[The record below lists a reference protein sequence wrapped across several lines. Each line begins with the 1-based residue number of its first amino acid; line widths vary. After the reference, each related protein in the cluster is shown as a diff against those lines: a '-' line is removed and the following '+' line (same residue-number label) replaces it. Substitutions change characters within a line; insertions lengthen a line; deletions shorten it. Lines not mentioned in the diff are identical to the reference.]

1 MPTENYTS
9 KFRVDVSDLKKGITD
24 ANNAIKKAN
33 AEFKNATAGMDDWA
47 KSADG
52 LTAKIKEQ
60 QKRVEEEQKKLD
72 LYKQQLDRLNKSQED
87 GEKIIADLTKKH
99 EEAARQYGATSEE
112 AKNYAKQLS
121 DAEAAQER
129 NRKAAEKLELQII
142 NQDTAVKNAKSQVD
156 KYSSAL
162 DDLESEEKQTSTAA
176 EKLDDN
182 IEEVGTQAQKTTD
195 GGLSSFAVALG
206 NLATKVIV
214 DVTRKLGALI
224 TSVVD
229 TGQAFDSSMSNVKAI
244 SGATAEDVEAL
255 SESAQNLGATTKF
268 TATEVADGFGYM
280 AMAGWKTE
288 DMLEGI
294 NGVLALSA
302 ASNTELA
309 TTSDIVTDALTAFGE
324 QAEEAGRLADI
335 MAAASS
341 NANTNVEMMG
351 ETFKYAASL
360 AGSMGYSMEDVAIA
374 TGLMANSGIKATQAG
389 TSLRALMTRMAAPT
403 KESGTAMDA
412 LGLSLEDGEGNMK
425 SFMEVMQDIRSAFG
439 DMKISQEEFDL
450 SLNNLNAALESG
462 EITEDE
468 FNDAQEELIASAYGA
483 EGAMKAQYASMLAG
497 KNGLS
502 GFLAIVNASE
512 EDFNKLTDAVYN
524 SEGAAQSMADT
535 MIDNLGGD
543 LTLLSSAFD
552 AFKMKIYESVSVPLR
567 DIVQGI
573 TGDILPA
580 LTALVSGEEGAAEQL
595 GEAVGGLLTNLVSKI
610 SEFVP
615 TVVQVGISLVKSL
628 ITGILEALP
637 DAVKTLGDSITVI
650 IDALSTLLPDIASK
664 ILDVLPDLADALYSA
679 LPQILESVVSLVTAL
694 VDALPDIIDK
704 ALKTAPKV
712 WDSIT
717 KALEK
722 GMPKIIEAVKKLVKS
737 LTKALP
743 KILETLTKE
752 LPNIIKGFISTISTV
767 YPLLLDAVIQIVQA
781 LVDAMPELIKI
792 WNEAAP
798 DLVKAIGQALI
809 DSFPVFWSACKQ
821 VWSLLLGAITPL
833 LESLWK
839 FVYTSIT
846 TAVSSWGEILSP
858 AANWIDQHVFRPI
871 MAFFEPVIEFFDKGF
886 ELIKELAEGC
896 WELIK
901 VTWSVVST
909 WFDTNI
915 ITPVKSSF
923 SDMWD
928 KLKEGASFAWDGIK
942 SVFSTVAD
950 FFEDTFGGAWERVKS
965 VFSTGGKVFD
975 GIKDGIVSAFTSTV
989 NALIRGINRVVT
1001 VPFENLNSVLD
1012 TLQNIEVL
1020 GMRPFDGIVT
1030 RIDIPQIPELEYGGI
1045 LKRGQYGFL
1054 EGKNDEAVI
1063 PLQNNTEG
1071 LRRIA
1076 GLLSAEMGSGKPS
1089 GDTINNYT
1097 FTQTNNS
1104 PKPLSRWD
1112 IYRQTQNLMNALQG
1126 V

>member
-1 MPTENYTS
+1 MMIGGDTMPTENYTS
-9 KFRVDVSDLKKGITD
+9 KFRVDVSDLKKGLAD
-24 ANNAIKKAN
+24 ANAAVKKAN
-33 AEFKNATAGMDDWA
+33 AEFKNATAGTKEWQ

-52 LTAKIKEQ
+52 LNAAITAQKKVVEKEQ
-60 QKRVEEEQKKLD
+60 EKLD
-72 LYKQQLDRLNKSQED
+72 ILKEQLDRLNKSQED
-87 GEKIIADLTKKH
+87 GKKIISDLNAKYD
-99 EEAARQYGATSEE
+99 EAAKTYGATSEE
-112 AKNYAKQLS
+112 AQKYAKQLS
-121 DAEAAQER
+121 EAEAAQER
-129 NRKAAEKLELQII
+129 NRKAAQKLETQII
-142 NQDTAVKNAKSQVD
+142 NQDTAIKNAKAQVSD
-156 KYSSAL
+156 YESAL
-162 DDLESEEKQTSTAA
+162 DKLETEEKQSESAA
-176 EKLDDN
+176 DKLNDE
-182 IEEVGTQAQKTTD
+182 IEDTGKEAQKATD
-195 GGLSSFAVALG
+195 GGLSAFTVALG
-206 NLATKVIV
+206 NLAANVITAV
-214 DVTRKLGALI
+214 IDKLGQLGKAALD
-224 TSVVD
+224 SFED
-229 TGQAFDSSMSNVKAI
+229 FDKGSDAIIKAT
-244 SGATAEDVEAL
+244 GATGEAADEMRKAYANTAKGVTGDL
-255 SESAQNLGATTKF
+255 EEIGAATGEVNTRFGFTGDKLTEATTAFVKF
-268 TATEVADGFGYM
+268 ADITGGDATKAVRNVSRAIESSGLQADDYAIILDQLAIAAQASGISAETLAERLTTYGAQMRAAGYDTSDTI
-280 AMAGWKTE
+280 AMLASWEK
-288 DMLEGI
+288 EG
-294 NGVLALSA
+294 V
-302 ASNTELA
+302 NTEIAITGLRKALA
-309 TTSDIVTDALTAFGE
+309 NFGKEGSDASVELSGLIEQIKNAPTDAE
-324 QAEEAGRLADI
+324 
-335 MAAASS
+335 
-341 NANTNVEMMG
+341 
-351 ETFKYAASL
+351 AASL
-360 AGSMGYSMEDVAIA
+360 ALEAFG
-374 TGLMANSGIKATQAG
+374 NKAG
-389 TSLRALMTRMAAPT
+389 TELA
-403 KESGTAMDA
+403 D
-412 LGLSLEDGEGNMK
+412 
-425 SFMEVMQDIRSAFG
+425 DIRSGRF
-439 DMKISQEEFDL
+439 EFDAFTETIKN
-450 SLNNLNAALESG
+450 SAGTVEKTYEETQSG
-462 EITEDE
+462 IDK
-468 FNDAQEELIASAYGA
+468 I
-483 EGAMKAQYASMLAG
+483 
-497 KNGLS
+497 
-502 GFLAIVNASE
+502 
-512 EDFNKLTDAVYN
+512 KL
-524 SEGAAQSMADT
+524 AAQSLRVTIGEAAGNILDT
-535 MIDNLGGD
+535 IAPNLEEV
-543 LTLLSSAFD
+543 
-552 AFKMKIYESVSVPLR
+552 I
-567 DIVQGI
+567 
-573 TGDILPA
+573 A
-580 LTALVSGEEGAAEQL
+580 LFGAVVSGEEGAAEKL
-595 GEAVGGLLTNLVSKI
+595 GEGIGNLLTNIVSKI

-628 ITGILEALP
+628 IKGILEALP
-637 DAVKTLGDSITVI
+637 DTVKTLGDSITVI

-722 GMPKIIEAVKKLVKS
+722 GMPKIIEAVKKLVTS

-767 YPLLLDAVIQIVQA
+767 YPLLLDAMIQIVQA
-781 LVDAMPELIKI
+781 LVDATPELIKI

-821 VWSLLLGAITPL
+821 VWSLLLGAIPPL

-886 ELIKELAEGC
+886 KLIRELAEGC

-901 VTWSVVST
+901 VTWGVVST
-909 WFDTNI
+909 WFDTNVI
-915 ITPVKSSF
+915 GPVKSLF

-928 KLKEGASFAWDGIK
+928 KLKEGAYFAWDGIK

-975 GIKDGIVSAFTSTV
+975 GIKDGIVSAFTATV

-1001 VPFENLNSVLD
+1001 VPFENLDSVLD
-1012 TLQNIEVL
+1012 TLQSIEVL
-1020 GMRPFDGIVT
+1020 GMRPFDGLVT

-1045 LKRGQYGFL
+1045 LKRGQQGFL

-1112 IYRQTQNLMNALQG
+1112 IYRQTQNLLNALQG

>member
-9 KFRVDVSDLKKGITD
+9 KFRVDVSDLKKGLAD
-24 ANNAIKKAN
+24 ANAAVKKAN
-33 AEFKNATAGMDDWA
+33 AEFKNATAGTKEWQ

-52 LTAKIKEQ
+52 LNAAITA
-60 QKRVEEEQKKLD
+60 QKKVVEEEQKKLD
-72 LYKQQLDRLNKSQED
+72 ILKEQLDRLNKSQED
-87 GEKIIADLTKKH
+87 GKKIISDLNAKYD
-99 EEAARQYGATSEE
+99 EAAKTYGATSEE
-112 AKNYAKQLS
+112 AQKYAKQLS

-214 DVTRKLGALI
+214 DVTRKLGDLI

-552 AFKMKIYESVSVPLR
+552 AFKMKIYESVSAPLR

-573 TGDILPA
+573 TGDVLPA
-580 LTALVSGEEGAAEQL
+580 LTALVSGEEGAAEKL
-595 GEAVGGLLTNLVSKI
+595 GEGVGNLLTNIVSKI

-615 TVVQVGISLVKSL
+615 TVVQVGVSLVKSL
-628 ITGILEALP
+628 INGILKALP

-650 IDALSTLLPDIASK
+650 INSLSSLNIADK

-679 LPQILESVVSLVTAL
+679 LPQILESVVNLVTAL
-694 VDALPDIIDK
+694 VDALPNIIDK

-717 KALEK
+717 KSLQN
-722 GMPKIIEAVKKLVKS
+722 GLPKIIEAVKKLISS

-743 KILETLTKE
+743 KILEALTKE
-752 LPNIIKGFISTISTV
+752 LPNIIKGFISTISTI

-781 LVDAMPELIKI
+781 LVDATPELIKI

-821 VWSLLLGAITPL
+821 VWSLLLGAIPPL

-886 ELIKELAEGC
+886 KLIRELAEGC

-909 WFDTNI
+909 WFDTNV
-915 ITPVKSSF
+915 ITPVKSFF

-928 KLKEGASFAWDGIK
+928 KLKEGAYFAWDGIK

-975 GIKDGIVSAFTSTV
+975 GIKDGIVSAFTATV

-1020 GMRPFDGIVT
+1020 GMKPFDGLVT

>member
-9 KFRVDVSDLKKGITD
+9 KFRVDVNDLKKGLAD
-24 ANNAIKKAN
+24 ANAAVKKAN
-33 AEFKNATAGMDDWA
+33 AEFKNATAGTKEWQ

-52 LTAKIKEQ
+52 LSAAIAA
-60 QKRVEEEQKKLD
+60 QKKVVEEEQKKLD
-72 LYKQQLDRLNKSQED
+72 ILKEQLDRLNKSQED
-87 GEKIIADLTKKH
+87 GKRIISDLNAKYD
-99 EEAARQYGATSEE
+99 EAAKTYGATSEE
-112 AKNYAKQLS
+112 AQKYAKQLS
-121 DAEAAQER
+121 EAEAAQER
-129 NRKAAEKLELQII
+129 NRKAAQKLETQII
-142 NQDTAVKNAKSQVD
+142 NQDTAIKNAKAQVSD
-156 KYSSAL
+156 YESAL
-162 DDLESEEKQTSTAA
+162 DKLETEEKQSESAA
-176 EKLDDN
+176 DKLNDE
-182 IEEVGTQAQKTTD
+182 IEDTGKEAQKATD
-195 GGLSSFAVALG
+195 GGLSAFTVALG
-206 NLATKVIV
+206 HLAADVIV
-214 DVTRKLGALI
+214 KVTEKLGDLI

-425 SFMEVMQDIRSAFG
+425 SFMEVMKDIRSAFG

-552 AFKMKIYESVSVPLR
+552 AFKMKIYESVSAPLR

-573 TGDILPA
+573 TGDVLPA
-580 LTALVSGEEGAAEQL
+580 LTALVSGEEGAAEKL
-595 GEAVGGLLTNLVSKI
+595 GEGVGNLLTNIVSKI

-637 DAVKTLGDSITVI
+637 DVVKTLGDSITVI

-679 LPQILESVVSLVTAL
+679 LPQILESVVDLVTAL

-717 KALEK
+717 KSLQN
-722 GMPKIIEAVKKLVKS
+722 GLPKIIEAVKKLISS

-781 LVDAMPELIKI
+781 LVDDMPELIKI

-821 VWSLLLGAITPL
+821 VWSLLLGAIPPL

-839 FVYTSIT
+839 FVYTSIA

-886 ELIKELAEGC
+886 KLIRELAEGC

-909 WFDTNI
+909 WFDTNVI
-915 ITPVKSSF
+915 GPVKSLF

-1012 TLQNIEVL
+1012 TLQSIEVL
-1020 GMRPFDGIVT
+1020 GMRPFDGLVT

-1045 LKRGQYGFL
+1045 LKRGQHGFL